1 MPNRTDLYV
10 NKLLGNFAVGWM
22 QSQDVFVA
30 GKVFSYL
37 PVDEKTGN
45 YGEYDRADW
54 LRDEAAPRAPGTPSA
69 GGDYDIDLSGE
80 YICKRISYHSDV
92 DNEKIAVTQ
101 KPFNLKRDA
110 TRYVSRKFLIYN
122 ERKFSTDFFGASKGW
137 NDRAG
142 VDSGASTNQFIRF
155 NKTGATPVDTVQKYR
170 DEIAAYGF
178 TPNVILASP
187 DVHRCLC
194 NHADVLGRIQ
204 YSQKGIVTDS
214 LLAEL
219 FEVKN
224 YYVGRAVANTAAKGA
239 TEATSFIFSNGLW
252 IGYVDPSPGS
262 VDTPTA
268 GATFAWRNYMGASD
282 LGTRVKEFPIDERD
296 CVRIEGDQAVDM
308 KMISGVLG
316 TYLATP
322 LATS

>member
-1 MPNRTDLYV
+1 LPIRSSLYV
-10 NKLLGNFAVGWM
+10 NKLLSDFAVGWV

-30 GKVFSYL
+30 GKVFTYI
-37 PVDEKTGN
+37 PVDEKVGN
-45 YGEYDRADW
+45 YGEYNRADW
-54 LRDEAAPRAPGTPSA
+54 LRDEAAPRAPGAESA
-69 GGDYDIDLSGE
+69 GGDWDQDLTGE
-80 YICKRISYHSDV
+80 YNCKRISYHSDV
-92 DNEKIAVTQ
+92 DNEKLAIAQ

-110 TRYVSRKFLIYN
+110 TKFVSRKFLIRN
-122 ERKFSTDFFGASKGW
+122 ERKFATDFFGASKGW

-142 VDSGASTNQFIRF
+142 VDSGPSTNQFIRF
-155 NKTGATPVDTVQKYR
+155 NKTGSTPVDTIQAYR

-178 TPNVILASP
+178 KPTTILASP

-194 NHADVLGRIQ
+194 NHTDVLGRIQ

-224 YYVGRAVANTAAKGA
+224 YYVGLAVANTAAKGA
-239 TEATSFIFSNGLW
+239 TEDTGFIFENGLL
-252 IGYVDPSPGS
+252 IAYVDPNPGS

-268 GATFAWRNYMGASD
+268 GATFAWKNYAGASD
-282 LGTRVKEFPIDERD
+282 LGTRIKEFPIDAKD
-296 CVRIEGDQAVDM
+296 CVRVEGDQAIDM
-308 KMISGVLG
+308 KMVVGALG

-322 LATS
+322 LAVA